1 MEELVLY
8 GTLAAAGAS
17 GPRNPQKIK
26 SGQQN
31 HNNSSILVCDLH
43 SGTPYQTFKNVSLP
57 RGSTLQAVHATHDRV
72 FSVQHNSSVLLV
84 YHWGRDSATQTIVL
98 PEKLA
103 VVKISPAGNWLIGGA
118 QTGRLYIWEV
128 MSGNLVAI
136 REKHYQEITV
146 IEFGRDDS
154 LVFTGSKDS
163 TVLGWRLYDLVN
175 SGECQPVYSWNK
187 VHSLEITGV
196 RLGYGLRNV
205 YTSSLDNTLRCWDL
219 ERNELVSTYILPE
232 KIKAIAV
239 DPAERAVYA
248 GLINGDILIVSRYK
262 LNAATGMVEGPKGNN
277 EKITLTYQNN
287 NEILLKRPDS
297 DTKASVT
304 CLDISFDGT
313 VLAAGYS
320 DGQAYT
326 WDITTKQVLR
336 KLTPQK
342 EAVSSI
348 QIVSR
353 LRKSVSCGTKL
364 TSNGN
369 SNLMAKKKND
379 TSAEIFKLPI
389 FKRILDEKEN
399 ESHNVWV
406 KFTDLP
412 KGEVDE
418 VAKVKAK
425 VAKFVK
431 KSLGGASTKVT
442 KSSTAVLAARVKEL
456 ETQLKRAKDLEEAK
470 AMM

>member
-17 GPRNPQKIK
+17 GPRNPQKMK

-31 HNNSSILVCDLH
+31 HNNSSIVVCDLH

-57 RGSTLQAVHATHDRV
+57 RGSTLQAVHATSDRV

-84 YHWGRDSATQTIVL
+84 YHWGRDSAVQTIVL

-103 VVKISPAGNWLIGGA
+103 VVKVSPSGNWLIGGA
-118 QTGRLYIWEV
+118 QTGRIYIWEV
-128 MSGNLVAI
+128 MSGNLVAV
-136 REKHYQEITV
+136 REKHYQEVTV
-146 IEFGRDDS
+146 IEFGRDDDS
-154 LVFTGSKDS
+154 FVFTGSKDS

-232 KIKAIAV
+232 KIKAIAM
-239 DPAERAVYA
+239 DPSERAVYA
-248 GLINGDILIVSRYK
+248 GLINGDIIIVNRYK
-262 LNAATGMVEGPKGNN
+262 LNPTTGMVEGPKGNN
-277 EKITLTYQNN
+277 EKVTLTYQDNSD
-287 NEILLKRPDS
+287 ILLTRPDS

-336 KLTPQK
+336 KLAPQK

-353 LRKSVSCGTKL
+353 SRKVIPGGIKL
-364 TSNGN
+364 TGNN
-369 SNLMAKKKND
+369 SNMLAKKKND

-389 FKRILDEKEN
+389 FKRILDEKEIEN
-399 ESHNVWV
+399 HNVWV
-406 KFTDLP
+406 KLADAP
-412 KGEVDE
+412 KQEVDDLAQVKVKMAKFLHE
-418 VAKVKAK
+418 PRFIASAKVSKSN
-425 VAKFVK
+425 VAA
-431 KSLGGASTKVT
+431 LTG
-442 KSSTAVLAARVKEL
+442 RVKEL
-456 ETQLKRAKDLEEAK
+456 EAQLQRAKDLKQAK
-470 AMM
+470 EMM